1 MAMTILSRACVVVF
15 LFFMADLAGAQ
26 EGRPRLARALVA
38 KLIAEANQIRESEVT
53 VGPMQAVQEE
63 VGKALT
69 TTDGVCVTFVA
80 PVIEDGRRVRRVQRR
95 LFYHDEDWGWY
106 LFAIEGFRGGEGI
119 DLVSERKGRIIL
131 R

>member
-1 MAMTILSRACVVVF
+1 MSMKILSRAFVVVLLF
-15 LFFMADLAGAQ
+15 LMVGLSGAQ
-26 EGRPRLARALVA
+26 EGRPRLVRSLVA

-63 VGKALT
+63 IGKALT

-80 PVIEDGRRVRRVQRR
+80 PVIEDGRRVRRVQKR

-119 DLVSERKGRIIL
+119 DLVSERKGRVIL

>member
-1 MAMTILSRACVVVF
+1 MVVSLF
-15 LFFMADLAGAQ
+15 LWAGLAGAQ
-26 EGRPRLARALVA
+26 DGRPRLERPLVA

-63 VGKALT
+63 IGKALT
-69 TTDGVCVTFVA
+69 TTNGVCVTFIA
-80 PVIEDGRRVRRVQRR
+80 PVIADGRRVRRVQKR
-95 LFYHDEDWGWY
+95 LFYHDEEWGWY

-119 DLVSERKGRIIL
+119 DLVSELKGRVIL